1 MATFLPSTDKQISV
15 RFLEYAFSLTVDS
28 KEVIPE
34 EITFLNIENVTF
46 SIWNTTRSKVIEKM
60 ALITPETYLV

>member
-1 MATFLPSTDKQISV
+1 MKSQDKT
-15 RFLEYAFSLTVDS
+15 LEYAFSLTIDS

-34 EITFLNIENVTF
+34 EITFLNVENVTF